1 MPLKNLQKKKSYV
14 SFSNMS
20 LTTKLTSNKIKDME
34 GVVKYMNREIRR
46 TMPLLPI
53 SIVMQLTDLTARQ
66 IRYYEEHELVQ
77 PARTEGNRRMF
88 SLNDVDILLEIKDL
102 LDQGI
107 NMAGIKKVF
116 AMKNQPLEQQKKDI
130 TDADLRRILR
140 EEMQQAQ
147 RMQRTSI
154 RQGDLSRFF
163 Q

>member
-1 MPLKNLQKKKSYV
+1 M
-14 SFSNMS
+14 
-20 LTTKLTSNKIKDME
+20 
-34 GVVKYMNREIRR
+34 KYMNREIRR

-66 IRYYEEHELVQ
+66 IRYYEEHELIQ